1 MGGTMDVER
10 RRQAEQRLR
19 RMLLDQSALQPNPY
33 YLDTP
38 PAGAVQR
45 CHRGYVVQFMN
56 EVHSTGTLGRPRP
69 LAVPARVST
78 P

>member
-1 MGGTMDVER
+1 MTILKKLFAITAATAVIN
-10 RRQAEQRLR
+10 AEVIVTG
-19 RMLLDQSALQPNPY
+19 NPH

-45 CHRGYVVQFMN
+45 CHRGHVVQLMN

-69 LAVPARVST
+69 LAVPARAST